1 MLSHALSRHAGPKCS
16 NAARSGANKSWD
28 EKQVERLWGGCLAY
42 QLDVAETFRYRFS
55 VIRGLMKILFV
66 ASEGLPY
73 SKTGGLADVVEGLPK
88 ALVEIG
94 HEVAVLL
101 PRYRGNRVTSTLV
114 SSVTVSLGDQVRF
127 PSIAEGVSVA
137 GVRYFFVDDPGYFDR
152 EQPYGDKSGDYPDN
166 AERFAEFS
174 RVAIEFA
181 KRVLLPDVI
190 HCHDWQTA
198 LVPVLLRTQHTAD
211 PAVRSL
217 PVVLT
222 IHNLAY
228 QGIFPQNALRKS
240 GLPAQL
246 FAMDALE
253 FYGKISFLKGGLL
266 FSDYLSTV
274 SRRYAK
280 EIQTA
285 EYGAGMEGVVVQRAD
300 RMVGILNGVDYS
312 TWSPETDTL
321 IAQNYSA
328 QNLDGKKV
336 CKKDLLN
343 AFKLSSDKPEN
354 LERPLVGIVSRF
366 VDQKGFD
373 LIVQV
378 AAEMMKEPLSLVVLG
393 TGQAEYEKFFKMLAE
408 KYPGSVGVKIGYDN
422 ALAHKIEAG
431 ADMFL
436 MPSRYEPCGLNQIY
450 SLRYGT
456 VPVVRATGGLDD
468 TVQNFDSRTQLG
480 TGFKFDAY
488 EGTALLECL
497 RTALKFYQDPKL
509 WRVLQKNGMAKDF
522 SWKTSAAAYVT
533 LYEAAK
539 RSRIPRVV
547 GTSKQ

>member
-1 MLSHALSRHAGPKCS
+1 
-16 NAARSGANKSWD
+16 
-28 EKQVERLWGGCLAY
+28 
-42 QLDVAETFRYRFS
+42 
-55 VIRGLMKILFV
+55 MKILFV

-73 SKTGGLADVVEGLPK
+73 SKTGGLADVVEALPK
-88 ALVEIG
+88 ALVEMG
-94 HEVAVLL
+94 HQVAVLL
-101 PRYRGNRVTSTLV
+101 PRYHGNRVTSTLV

-127 PSIAEGVSVA
+127 PSIAEGASVA
-137 GVRYFFVDDPGYFDR
+137 GVRYFFVDDAGYFDR

-166 AERFAEFS
+166 AERFTEFS

-198 LVPVLLRTQHTAD
+198 LVPVLLRTQHATD

-217 PVVLT
+217 PVLLT

-228 QGIFPQNALRKS
+228 QGIFPQVALRKS
-240 GLPAQL
+240 GLPARL
-246 FAMDALE
+246 FAIDALE
-253 FYGKISFLKGGLL
+253 FYGKLNFLKGGLL
-266 FSDYLSTV
+266 FADYLSTV
-274 SRRYAK
+274 SPRYAK
-280 EIQTA
+280 EIQTP
-285 EYGAGMEGVVVQRAD
+285 EYGAGLEGVIAQRAD
-300 RMVGILNGVDYS
+300 RLVGILNGVDYS
-312 TWSPETDTL
+312 IWSPETDTL

-328 QNLDGKKV
+328 QNLDGKKA

-343 AFKLSSDKPEN
+343 AFKLPADKAEN

-366 VDQKGFD
+366 ADQKGFD
-373 LIVQV
+373 LIAQM
-378 AAEMMKEPLSLVVLG
+378 ASEMMKEDLSLVVLG
-393 TGQAEYEKFFKMLAE
+393 KGQTEYEKLFKMLAE
-408 KYPGSVGVKIGYDN
+408 RYPGSVGVKIGYDN
-422 ALAHKIEAG
+422 VLAHKIEAG
-431 ADMFL
+431 ANMFL
-436 MPSRYEPCGLNQIY
+436 MPSRYEPCGLSQIY

-468 TVQNFDSRTQLG
+468 TVQNFDAKTQQG

-488 EGTALLECL
+488 DGRALLECL
-497 RTALKFYQDPKL
+497 RGALKVYRNPSA

-547 GTSKQ
+547 GTSKRQS

>member
-1 MLSHALSRHAGPKCS
+1 
-16 NAARSGANKSWD
+16 
-28 EKQVERLWGGCLAY
+28 
-42 QLDVAETFRYRFS
+42 
-55 VIRGLMKILFV
+55 MKILFV

-73 SKTGGLADVVEGLPK
+73 SKTGGLADVVEALPK
-88 ALVEIG
+88 ALVEMG
-94 HEVAVLL
+94 HQVAVLL
-101 PRYRGNRVTSTLV
+101 PRYHGNRITSTLV
-114 SSVTVSLGDQVRF
+114 SSVTVSLGEQVRF

-137 GVRYFFVDDPGYFDR
+137 GVRYFFVHDPGYFDR

-198 LVPVLLRTQHTAD
+198 LVPALLRTQHAND

-228 QGIFPQNALRKS
+228 QGIFPQAALRKA

-246 FAMDALE
+246 FALDALE
-253 FYGKISFLKGGLL
+253 FYGKINFLKGGLL
-266 FSDYLSTV
+266 FADYLSTV

-280 EIQTA
+280 EIQTP
-285 EYGAGMEGVVVQRAD
+285 EYGAGLEGVIVQRAD
-300 RMVGILNGVDYS
+300 RLVGILNGVDYS
-312 TWSPETDTL
+312 IWSPETDTL

-328 QNLDGKKV
+328 QSLDGKKA

-343 AFKLSSDKPEN
+343 TFRLSADKPED
-354 LERPLVGIVSRF
+354 LERPVVGIVSRF
-366 VDQKGFD
+366 ADQKGFD
-373 LIVQV
+373 LIAQV
-378 AAEMMKEPLSLVVLG
+378 ASEMMKENLSLVVLG
-393 TGQAEYEKFFKMLAE
+393 TGHPGYEKLFKMLAE
-408 KYPGSVGVKIGYDN
+408 KYPASVGLKIGYDDP
-422 ALAHKIEAG
+422 LAHKIEAG

-468 TVQNFDSRTQLG
+468 TVQNFDPKTQQG

-488 EGTALLECL
+488 DGSVLLECL
-497 RTALKFYQDPKL
+497 RGALKVYREPKS
-509 WRVLQKNGMAKDF
+509 WRVAQQNGMAKDF

-547 GTSKQ
+547 GTSKP